1 MECLQLS
8 CYNLGWDKQAD
19 KKDRPRLSHL
29 GEGERV
35 RLIRVLLMFLLIL
48 LAPACAAGSRGLP
61 ETEYFFKTPADFK
74 ETSFVFDLTGEGASE
89 VTVAVTFT
97 PEPVR
102 ETRLVVRGAD
112 GCMLYSLALTG
123 ACPEMMAL
131 TSLRE
136 VNSRE
141 LLFAWRVE
149 GSGGF
154 LGYVLLGHS
163 PAGFGELLREEGLA
177 HGAVSLSGGA
187 LEQTAARYGPD
198 SPNSMPAAM
207 EKTCRLW
214 DGTGFAASTA
224 TQLRDMRYSYDSRL
238 ERDTIAAMPANIEEI
253 ITRKALEMDVP
264 PVLVKAIAMV
274 ETGGR
279 HYNSDG
285 TVVTGSSGEIGL
297 MQVLPNPLVFTPE
310 EREKLKDVE
319 FNIETGIKTLIE
331 KKMYSGL
338 VRPVFVEPGYPGRI
352 NMSDNILES
361 WYFAIWSY
369 NGWTQVNNPGYP
381 GVSNTYQD
389 KVIKYV
395 KSYGANMEGVPRYLF
410 TEELPP
416 AGKTFS
422 LPGKNSGG
430 LMPLEP
436 GAKARVVNASQ
447 LNVREKPGTVYGLGK
462 DEVRVLKTLLEGE
475 EVVLLEGP
483 YTNTRSR
490 WYLVAPSG
498 NEGGWQG
505 WAAATYKYDANRLL
519 FVDYLIKEKSFSGI
533 EWPSQVNITDYRKVW
548 NVRFNRRVDRSS
560 INSGSIYVIDGN
572 GRGVDVK
579 VTVGD
584 TDNTVQVVPQVD
596 YRFGETYYLYIT
608 ENVCS
613 LDGKNLTRPV
623 RMKFTVKPPL

>member
-1 MECLQLS
+1 
-8 CYNLGWDKQAD
+8 
-19 KKDRPRLSHL
+19 
-29 GEGERV
+29 V
-35 RLIRVLLMFLLIL
+35 RLIRVSLMLLLLLIGAGAFLLT
-48 LAPACAAGSRGLP
+48 PACAAGSRGLP
-61 ETEYFFKTPADFK
+61 ETEYIFKTPADFK

-112 GCMLYSLALTG
+112 GSTLYSLTLTG

-136 VNSRE
+136 VSSRE

-187 LEQTAARYGPD
+187 LEQTAVLYGPD
-198 SPNSMPAAM
+198 SPNSMPAAL
-207 EKTCRLW
+207 EKTFLLW
-214 DGTGFAASTA
+214 DGKEFAVCTI
-224 TQLRDMRYSYDSRL
+224 TQVQDIRYNSDSRL
-238 ERDTIAAMPANIEEI
+238 GQGMIAAIPADIEEV

-285 TVVTGSSGEIGL
+285 TVITGFSGEIGL
-297 MQVLPNPLVFTPE
+297 MQILPNPLVFTPE
-310 EREKLKDVE
+310 EIERLKDID

-338 VRPVFVEPGYPGRI
+338 VRPVFVEPGCPGLI
-352 NMSDNILES
+352 NMHDNILES

-369 NGWTQVNNPGYP
+369 NGWAQVNNPGCP
-381 GVSNTYQD
+381 GISNTYQD
-389 KVIKYV
+389 KVIRYV

-422 LPGKNSGG
+422 LPGKNDGG
-430 LMPLEP
+430 ITPLEL
-436 GAKARVVNASQ
+436 GAKARVVNASR

-462 DEVRVLKTLLEGE
+462 DEVRVLRTLPEGE
-475 EVVLLEGP
+475 ELVLLEGP

-498 NEGGWQG
+498 NEGDWRGWV
-505 WAAATYKYDANRLL
+505 AATYKYDANRLL
-519 FVDYLIKEKSFSGI
+519 FIDYLIKEKSFSGL
-533 EWPSQVNITDYRKVW
+533 EWPSQDNITDCRKIW
-548 NVRFNRRVDRSS
+548 NIKFNYVVDRSS
-560 INSGSIYVIDGN
+560 INTRNIYVTDGN
-572 GRGVDVK
+572 GQGVDVK

-584 TDNTVQVVPQVD
+584 VGDTVKVIPQAD
-596 YRFGETYYLYIT
+596 YRLGETYYLYIT

-613 LDGKNLTRPV
+613 LDGKNLARPV
-623 RMKFTVKPPL
+623 RMKFVIRNGDTPPAKEWGHTSG